1 MKSQDVNTVNKVL
14 YGKLPDGKEVFSFTL
29 RNKNNVE
36 LSAINYGGI
45 ITRLVVP
52 DKNGVMEDVVLGF
65 DTLDEY
71 VNLNKSYFGAII
83 GRYGNRIG
91 DGKFSLDGKQYTLAQ
106 NNGEQ
111 HLHGGLKGF
120 DKVFWNIEPVEDAAG
135 ETLRLTYTSKDMEEG
150 YPGNLDVTV
159 FYTLTDDNKVIIR
172 FKATTDKKTVVNLT
186 THSYFNLTG
195 NCKRDVLD
203 HQVEIVA
210 QEFVPIEKTLIP
222 SGELRLV
229 KNTAFDFTEPHTIGA
244 RINSDD
250 EQLLIAGGYDHT
262 FVLKGNP
269 AIVAANVF
277 ESSTGR
283 VMEVYTSEPGVQ
295 FYTGNFLDGAKGKQG
310 TPYHKR
316 FGFCLETQHF
326 PDSPNKP
333 SFPNVVLNPGEV
345 YTSETAYHFFVR

>member
-1 MKSQDVNTVNKVL
+1 MKSQDVMTGNKKL
-14 YGKLPDGKEVFSFTL
+14 YGKLPDGKEVYSFTL

-36 LSAINYGGI
+36 LSVINYGGI
-45 ITRLVVP
+45 ITRLIVP

-71 VNLNKSYFGAII
+71 VKLNKSYFGAII
-83 GRYGNRIG
+83 GRYGNRIS
-91 DGKFSLDGKQYTLAQ
+91 DGKFSLDGKTYTLAQ
-106 NNGEQ
+106 NNGAQ
-111 HLHGGLKGF
+111 HLHGGRKGF
-120 DKVFWNIEPVEDAAG
+120 DKAFWNIEPIEDAAG
-135 ETLRLTYTSKDMEEG
+135 ETLRLTYTSKDMDEG

-172 FKATTDKKTVVNLT
+172 YKATTDKKTVVNLT
-186 THSYFNLTG
+186 SHSYFNLTG

-210 QEFVPIEKTLIP
+210 SEFVPIEKTLIP

-229 KNTAFDFTEPHTIGA
+229 KNTAFDFLEPHTIGA

-250 EQLLIAGGYDHT
+250 EQLVIAGGYDHT
-262 FVLKGNP
+262 FVLKGNK
-269 AIVAANVF
+269 AIVAATVL
-277 ESSTGR
+277 EPSTGR
-283 VMEVYTSEPGVQ
+283 AMEVYTSEPGVQ
-295 FYTGNFLDGAKGKQG
+295 FYTGNFLDGAKGKNG
-310 TPYHKR
+310 TQYHKR

-345 YTSETAYHFFVR
+345 YTSETIYHFFVR